1 MHDIKNNSKLVYI
14 IYNVRYSLVKNSN
27 YVLDLCKFWGG
38 DDTIVGTNTETKV
51 RKLQSNV
58 KSNTDVEA
66 LKIWNIN

>member
-1 MHDIKNNSKLVYI
+1 M
-14 IYNVRYSLVKNSN
+14 
-27 YVLDLCKFWGG
+27 YVNWGG
-38 DDTIVGTNTETKV
+38 DDTIVGTNTKTKV

>member
-1 MHDIKNNSKLVYI
+1 M
-14 IYNVRYSLVKNSN
+14 
-27 YVLDLCKFWGG
+27 YVIWGG

-66 LKIWNIN
+66 LKIWNINQLSASF